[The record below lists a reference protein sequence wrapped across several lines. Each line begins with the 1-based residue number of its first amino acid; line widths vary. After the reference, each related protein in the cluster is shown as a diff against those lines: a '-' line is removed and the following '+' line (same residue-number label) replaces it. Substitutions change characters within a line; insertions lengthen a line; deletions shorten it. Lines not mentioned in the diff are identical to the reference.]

1 MLRNFKLP
9 KIPWPPRSISAAAQ
23 FALVAL
29 LALNLVA
36 GWFVWH
42 PLGGSP
48 AELEQQM
55 VTLKAQLLQRRVVL
69 ERTRQNVSK
78 VEMGRSQGD
87 TFIETY
93 FLAERTAYSSLLGE
107 LVQAAKDSK
116 VTPKEHSFSTEPI
129 DGSDNLAMLT
139 ITGNYEGTYSDL
151 MQFIN
156 RLDRSP
162 RLLIIEA
169 LAETPQQGAG
179 GKLNVSVKLD
189 AFVRQEMPV
198 EAVGQ

>member
-1 MLRNFKLP
+1 MLRSFKP
-9 KIPWPPRSISAAAQ
+9 PQIPWPPRGISGFAQ
-23 FALVAL
+23 FALVVL

-36 GWFVWH
+36 GWFVWR

-48 AELEQQM
+48 AQLEQQM
-55 VTLKAQLLQRRVVL
+55 VNLKAQLLQRRVVL

-93 FLAERTAYSSLLGE
+93 FLAERTDYSSLLGE

-116 VTPKEHSFSTEPI
+116 VTPKEHAFSTEPI
-129 DGSDNLAMLT
+129 DGSDNLALLT

-169 LAETPQQGAG
+169 LAATPQQGAA